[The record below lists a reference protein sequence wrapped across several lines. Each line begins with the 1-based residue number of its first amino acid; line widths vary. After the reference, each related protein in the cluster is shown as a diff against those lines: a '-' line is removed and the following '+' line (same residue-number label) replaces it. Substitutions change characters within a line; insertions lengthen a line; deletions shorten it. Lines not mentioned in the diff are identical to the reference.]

1 MRQSFFKNQETT
13 MIQKINKAGVCA
25 PLGFLASAVNA
36 DVKGKGKDK
45 MDFCMLYSEVPCKTA
60 AVFTANTFKAAPL
73 RHAMAAMEKSK
84 EFQAVLVNSGN
95 ANACTGAQGIKNC
108 ELLAEAAAEAIG
120 IEASKILT
128 SSTGTIGVQLPAE
141 RMAKHIGTLF
151 DELDDGNSD
160 LFAEAIMTTDTF
172 PKQTG
177 VLVETAN
184 GAYVVAGAAKGA
196 GMIAP
201 NMATMLCYITTD
213 ALVNE
218 KNLQSALSEA
228 VKDSF
233 NSITVDNDMS
243 TNDTVMLM
251 ANGMSNIIPDMD
263 EFKEAVTQVCLEL
276 AKMIVK
282 DGEGATKFITVNV
295 KGADSDDD
303 AKKCAFLIANS
314 PLVKTMFHG
323 EDPNWGRLMACVG
336 ASGVKADESA
346 TDLYFE
352 DLLYAKGGLIIDEKM
367 EPKAA
372 AIMKQ
377 SEISITLDLNCGS
390 GTAQVFTCDL
400 SREYIAI
407 NADYRS

>member
-1 MRQSFFKNQETT
+1 

-25 PLGFLASAVNA
+25 PLGFLASAMNA

-45 MDFCMLYSEVPCKTA
+45 KDLCLLYSEVPCKTA

-73 RHAMAAMEKSK
+73 RHAIKAMEKSK
-84 EFQAVLVNSGN
+84 DFQAVLVNSGN
-95 ANACTGAQGIKNC
+95 ANACTGAQGILNC
-108 ELLAEAAAEAIG
+108 EALAEAVAESLGIDAA
-120 IEASKILT
+120 KVLT
-128 SSTGTIGVQLPAE
+128 GSTGTIGVQLPVE
-141 RMAKHIGTLF
+141 RMVQHIDALV

-160 LFAEAIMTTDTF
+160 IFAEAIMTTDTF
-172 PKQTG
+172 SKQAG

-213 ALVNE
+213 ALINE
-218 KNLQSALSEA
+218 KNLQTALSDA
-228 VKDSF
+228 VKGSF

-243 TNDTVMLM
+243 TNDTVILM
-251 ANGMSNIIPDMD
+251 ANGMSGIIPDMD

-295 KGADSDDD
+295 KGADSDED

-336 ASGVKADESA
+336 ASGVKADEST

-352 DLLYAKGGLIIDEKM
+352 DLLYARGGLIIDEKM

-377 SEISITLDLNCGS
+377 PEISITLDLNCGS

>member
-1 MRQSFFKNQETT
+1 

-45 MDFCMLYSEVPCKTA
+45 KDLCLLYSEVPCKTA

-73 RHAMAAMEKSK
+73 RHAIKAMETSK
-84 EFQAVLVNSGN
+84 DFQAVLVNSGN
-95 ANACTGAQGIKNC
+95 ANACTGAAGIRNC
-108 ELLAEAAAEAIG
+108 ETLAAALADSLG
-120 IEASKILT
+120 IDAAKVLT
-128 SSTGTIGVQLPAE
+128 GSTGTIGVQLPVE
-141 RMAKHIGTLF
+141 RMSKHLDELV

-160 LFAEAIMTTDTF
+160 TFAEAIMTTDTF
-172 PKQTG
+172 PKQAG

-218 KNLQSALSEA
+218 KNLQTALSDA
-228 VKDSF
+228 VKGSF

-243 TNDTVMLM
+243 TNDTVILM
-251 ANGMSNIIPDMD
+251 ANGMSGIIPDMD

-336 ASGVKADESA
+336 ASGVKADEST

>member
-1 MRQSFFKNQETT
+1 

-45 MDFCMLYSEVPCKTA
+45 NDLCLLYSEVSCKTA

-73 RHAMAAMEKSK
+73 RHAIKAMEKSK
-84 EFQAVLVNSGN
+84 DFQAILVNSGN
-95 ANACTGAQGIKNC
+95 ANACTGPQGIVNC
-108 ELLAEAAAEAIG
+108 ENLAEAVAESLGIDAA
-120 IEASKILT
+120 KVLT
-128 SSTGTIGVQLPAE
+128 GSTGTIGVQLPVE
-141 RMAKHIGTLF
+141 RMAQHIDALV

-160 LFAEAIMTTDTF
+160 IFAEAIMTTDTF
-172 PKQTG
+172 PKQAG

-218 KNLQSALSEA
+218 KNLQTALSDA
-228 VKDSF
+228 VKGSF

-243 TNDTVMLM
+243 TNDTVILM
-251 ANGMSNIIPDMD
+251 ANGMSGIIPDMD

-295 KGADSDDD
+295 KGADNDED

-336 ASGVKADESA
+336 ASGVKADEST

-377 SEISITLDLNCGS
+377 PEISITLDLNCGS

>member
-1 MRQSFFKNQETT
+1 

-45 MDFCMLYSEVPCKTA
+45 KDLCLLYSEVPCKTA

-73 RHAMAAMEKSK
+73 RHAIKAMETSK
-84 EFQAVLVNSGN
+84 DFQAVLVNSGN
-95 ANACTGAQGIKNC
+95 ANACTGEAGIRNC
-108 ELLAEAAAEAIG
+108 ETLAAALADSLG
-120 IEASKILT
+120 IDTAKVLT
-128 SSTGTIGVQLPAE
+128 GSTGTIGVQLPVE
-141 RMAKHIGTLF
+141 RMAKHIDELV

-172 PKQTG
+172 PKQAG

-184 GAYVVAGAAKGA
+184 GAYVVAGVAKGA

-218 KNLQSALSEA
+218 KNLQTTLSEA
-228 VKDSF
+228 VKGSF

-243 TNDTVMLM
+243 TNDTVILM
-251 ANGMSNIIPDMD
+251 ANGMSGIIPDME

-295 KGADSDDD
+295 KGADSDED

-336 ASGVKADESA
+336 ASGVKADEST

-377 SEISITLDLNCGS
+377 QEISITLDLNCGF

>member
-1 MRQSFFKNQETT
+1 

-45 MDFCMLYSEVPCKTA
+45 NDLCLLYSEVPCKTA

-73 RHAMAAMEKSK
+73 RHAIKAMEKSK
-84 EFQAVLVNSGN
+84 DFQAILVNSGN
-95 ANACTGAQGIKNC
+95 ANACTGPQGIVNC
-108 ELLAEAAAEAIG
+108 ENLAEAVAESLGIDAA
-120 IEASKILT
+120 KVLT
-128 SSTGTIGVQLPAE
+128 GSTGTIGVQLPVE
-141 RMAKHIGTLF
+141 RMAQHIDALV

-160 LFAEAIMTTDTF
+160 IFAEAIMTTDTF
-172 PKQTG
+172 PKQAG

-218 KNLQSALSEA
+218 KNLQTALSDA
-228 VKDSF
+228 VKGSF

-243 TNDTVMLM
+243 TNDTVILM
-251 ANGMSNIIPDMD
+251 ANGMSGIIPDMD

-295 KGADSDDD
+295 KGADNDED

-336 ASGVKADESA
+336 ASGVKADEST

-377 SEISITLDLNCGS
+377 PEISITLDLNCGS

>member
-1 MRQSFFKNQETT
+1 

-45 MDFCMLYSEVPCKTA
+45 KDLCLLYSEVPCKTA

-73 RHAMAAMEKSK
+73 RHAIKAMETSK

-95 ANACTGAQGIKNC
+95 ANACTGAAGIQNC
-108 ELLAEAAAEAIG
+108 ETLASALADSLGIDAA
-120 IEASKILT
+120 KILT
-128 SSTGTIGVQLPAE
+128 GSTGTIGVQLPVE
-141 RMAKHIGTLF
+141 RMAEHLDELV

-172 PKQTG
+172 PKQAG

-184 GAYVVAGAAKGA
+184 GAYVVAGVAKGA

-218 KNLQSALSEA
+218 KNLQAALSDA
-228 VKDSF
+228 VKGSF

-243 TNDTVMLM
+243 TNDTVILM
-251 ANGMSNIIPDMD
+251 ANGMSGIIPDMD
-263 EFKEAVTQVCLEL
+263 EFKDAVTQVCLEL

-336 ASGVKADESA
+336 ASGVKADEST

-377 SEISITLDLNCGS
+377 PEISITLDLNCGS

>member
-1 MRQSFFKNQETT
+1 M
-13 MIQKINKAGVCA
+13 QKINKAGVCA
-25 PLGFLASAVNA
+25 PLGFLANAVNA

-45 MDFCMLYSEVPCKTA
+45 KDMCLIYSEVPFKLA
-60 AVFTANTFKAAPL
+60 AVFTKNTFKAAPV
-73 RHAMAAMEKSK
+73 RHAIKALETNK
-84 EFQAVLVNSGN
+84 EYQAILVNSGN
-95 ANACTGAQGIKNC
+95 ANACTGQQGIDAC
-108 ELLAEAAAEAIG
+108 IELTAAVADALDID
-120 IEASKILT
+120 SNRVLM
-128 SSTGTIGVQLPAE
+128 SSTGTIGVQLPTD
-141 RMAKHIGTLF
+141 RMKQQIDALIE
-151 DELDDGNSD
+151 DLDDGNSD
-160 LFAEAIMTTDTF
+160 LFSEAILTTDTF

-213 ALVNE
+213 AVVSD
-218 KNLQSALSEA
+218 KNLQTVLDNA
-228 VKDSF
+228 VGQSF
-233 NSITVDNDMS
+233 NSITIDNDMS
-243 TNDTVMLM
+243 TNDTVFLM
-251 ANGMSNIIPDMD
+251 ANGMSGIIPNMQ
-263 EFKEAVTQVCLEL
+263 EFQEAVDTVCLEL
-276 AKMIVK
+276 AKLIVK

-295 KGADSDDD
+295 KGADCDCD

-323 EDPNWGRLMACVG
+323 EDPNWGRLLACVG
-336 ASGVKADESA
+336 ASRVKADESK

-352 DLLYAKGGLIIDEKM
+352 DLLYVKNGLIIDEKM

-372 AIMKQ
+372 EIMKQ
-377 SEISITLDLNCGS
+377 AEISITLDLNMGAGC
-390 GTAQVFTCDL
+390 AVVYTCDL

>member
-1 MRQSFFKNQETT
+1 

-45 MDFCMLYSEVPCKTA
+45 KDLCLLYSEVPCKTA

-73 RHAMAAMEKSK
+73 RHAIKAMETSK
-84 EFQAVLVNSGN
+84 DFQAVLVNSGN
-95 ANACTGAQGIKNC
+95 ANACTGEAGIQNC
-108 ELLAEAAAEAIG
+108 ETLAAALAESLGIDAA
-120 IEASKILT
+120 KVLT
-128 SSTGTIGVQLPAE
+128 GSTGTIGVQLPVE
-141 RMAKHIGTLF
+141 RMAQHINELV

-172 PKQTG
+172 PKQAG

-218 KNLQSALSEA
+218 KNLQGALLDS
-228 VKDSF
+228 VKGSF

-243 TNDTVMLM
+243 TNDTVILM
-251 ANGMSNIIPDMD
+251 ANGMSGIIPDMD
-263 EFKEAVTQVCLEL
+263 EFKDAVTQVCLEL

-295 KGADSDDD
+295 KGADSNED

-336 ASGVKADESA
+336 ASGVKADEST

-377 SEISITLDLNCGS
+377 PEISITLDLNCGS

>member
-1 MRQSFFKNQETT
+1 

-45 MDFCMLYSEVPCKTA
+45 KDLCLLYSEVPCKTA

-73 RHAMAAMEKSK
+73 RHAIKAMETSK
-84 EFQAVLVNSGN
+84 DFQAILVNSGN
-95 ANACTGAQGIKNC
+95 ANACTGEAGIQNC
-108 ELLAEAAAEAIG
+108 ETLAAALAESLGIDAA
-120 IEASKILT
+120 KVLT
-128 SSTGTIGVQLPAE
+128 GSTGTIGVQLPVE
-141 RMAKHIGTLF
+141 RMVKHIDELV

-160 LFAEAIMTTDTF
+160 TFAEAIMTTDTF
-172 PKQTG
+172 PKQAG

-213 ALVNE
+213 AMVSE
-218 KNLQSALSEA
+218 KNLQAALSDA
-228 VKDSF
+228 VKGSF

-243 TNDTVMLM
+243 TNDTVVLM
-251 ANGMSNIIPDMD
+251 ANGMSGIIPDME
-263 EFKEAVTQVCLEL
+263 EFKEAVTHVCLEL

-295 KGADSDDD
+295 KGADSDED

-336 ASGVKADESA
+336 ASGVKADEST

-367 EPKAA
+367 EPEAA

>member
-1 MRQSFFKNQETT
+1 

-45 MDFCMLYSEVPCKTA
+45 KDLCLLYSEVPFKTA

-73 RHAMAAMEKSK
+73 RHAMELMKQGK

-95 ANACTGAQGIKNC
+95 ANACTGALGIENC
-108 ELLAEAAAEAIG
+108 ETLAQAVADSLG
-120 IEASKILT
+120 IDPSKVLT
-128 SSTGTIGVQLPAE
+128 GSTGTIGVQLPVD
-141 RMAKHIGTLF
+141 RMVSHIETLA

-172 PKQTG
+172 PKQAG

-184 GAYVVAGAAKGA
+184 GAYVVAGVTKGA

-213 ALVNE
+213 AMVND
-218 KNLQSALSEA
+218 KNLQAALDHA
-228 VKDSF
+228 VKGSF

-243 TNDTVMLM
+243 TNDTVFLM
-251 ANGMSNIIPDMD
+251 ANGMSGIIPDMD
-263 EFKEAVTQVCLEL
+263 EFKEAVATVCLEL

-295 KGADSDDD
+295 KNASTEED

-336 ASGVKADESA
+336 ASGVKADEST

-352 DLLYAKGGLIIDEKM
+352 DLLYAKGGLIIDPAM

-377 SEISITLDLNCGS
+377 PEISITLDLNTGS
-390 GTAQVFTCDL
+390 ESATVYTCDL